1 MAEASSASATK
12 WDEEKVEML
21 DQLLTRLALC
31 DDSNLQPL
39 LSKLLRLTISSLS
52 SQSFAVRNKVL
63 EIFREARRRK
73 RL

>member
-52 SQSFAVRNKVL
+52 SQSSAVRNKLL
-63 EIFREARRRK
+63 EILSEARRRK
-73 RL
+73 RV

>member
-52 SQSFAVRNKVL
+52 SQSSAVRNKLL
-63 EIFREARRRK
+63 EILREARRRK

>member
-52 SQSFAVRNKVL
+52 SQSSAVRNKLL
-63 EIFREARRRK
+63 EILREARRRK
-73 RL
+73 RV

>member
-52 SQSFAVRNKVL
+52 SQSFAVHNKVL

>member
-52 SQSFAVRNKVL
+52 SQSSAVRNKLV
-63 EIFREARRRK
+63 EILSEARRRK
-73 RL
+73 RV